1 MRLSKAL
8 EEKLLDKRLRD
19 KLLAEGK
26 VSQAQVDEYL
36 SALPDDGA
44 NATFTDKAA
53 EKHN

>member
-26 VSQAQVDEYL
+26 VTQNQVDEYL
-36 SALPDDGA
+36 STLSDDGQ
-44 NATFTDKAA
+44 NATFTDRSG
-53 EKHN
+53 EKQD

>member
-26 VSQAQVDEYL
+26 VTQAQVDEYL
-36 SALPDDGA
+36 KSLGDDSTK
-44 NATFTDKAA
+44 ATFTDKRT
-53 EKHN
+53 EH

>member
-26 VSQAQVDEYL
+26 VTQAQVDEYL
-36 SALPDDGA
+36 GSMPDDSE
-44 NATFTDKAA
+44 NATFTDKRT
-53 EKHN
+53 EH

>member
-36 SALPDDGA
+36 SSIPDDSS
-44 NATFTDKAA
+44 NATFTDKSGD
-53 EKHN
+53 KQD